1 MSQPLRNVVV
11 IGSGVAGLMAAVAL
25 ARRVPGLGVTLVD
38 GGTGHE
44 VLEDVIGAAR
54 PSLQGF
60 HHAMGV
66 VGGGLWRRIGAR
78 PRLATQMVGFGPAP
92 FFRTHALAPS
102 EAGVP
107 LHQLCAAAGLEPRA
121 LGDLLLAAACAAP
134 FARDMRQGAASS
146 VLGYFLDLPAYRQA
160 LEGLAASAGV
170 RFEPAGGLSAE
181 PTSDRARVAR
191 LRLPNGRT
199 LEADLFI
206 DASGRAAIVR
216 SALPSAWTSWRASLP
231 IDRLTLA
238 RTGDDHDAAPFD
250 RIVAQADGWRYEQ
263 AGLRLEAGRTP
274 EQAPSAQGGPPED
287 SVVPLHQ
294 GRLQEPFFGNVVAI
308 GAAAVA
314 LEPIAVGGL
323 DLVCRH
329 LDRLLALWPGREIS
343 AVERELYNRGA
354 GQEADHAHDF
364 ARLHYAISARA
375 EPFWQAA
382 TAAPLSPDLIHDLA
396 LFGERGR
403 LGHREGDS
411 VTPEERILVLTGLG
425 LAPRRVD
432 TLSGRLTPDA
442 AAATL
447 RQVRRHLGP
456 GIANFKSAWLEPN
469 LAKEAS

>member
-1 MSQPLRNVVV
+1 MSQPIRNVVV
-11 IGSGVAGLMAAVAL
+11 VGSGVAALMAAVAL

-54 PSLQGF
+54 PGLQAF

-92 FFRTHALAPS
+92 FFRAHALAPS
-102 EAGVP
+102 QAGVP
-107 LHQLCAAAGLEPRA
+107 LHQLCAAAGLQPRA
-121 LGDLLLAAACAAP
+121 LGDLALAAACAAP
-134 FARDMRQGAASS
+134 VDRDLRQGAASP
-146 VLGYFLDLPAYRQA
+146 LMGYFLDLAAYRQA
-160 LEGLAASAGV
+160 LEGLAASAGI
-170 RFEPAGGLSAE
+170 RFESAEGLSAE
-181 PTSDRARVAR
+181 PTADRAGVAR
-191 LRLPNGRT
+191 LRLPSGRT

-216 SALPSAWTSWRASLP
+216 GALPSAWTSWRASLP
-231 IDRLTLA
+231 IDRLAPA
-238 RTGDDHDAAPFD
+238 RTEDDQDAAPFD
-250 RIVAQADGWRYEQ
+250 RIAARADGWRYEQ
-263 AGLRLEAGRTP
+263 AGLRLEAWRTP

-287 SVVPLHQ
+287 SAVSLHQ

-314 LEPIAVGGL
+314 LEPIAVSGL

-354 GQEADHAHDF
+354 GIEADHAHDF
-364 ARLHYAISARA
+364 ARLHYTMSARA

-382 TAAPLSPDLIHDLA
+382 RAAPLSPDLTHDLA

-403 LGHREGDS
+403 LGHRQDDS
-411 VTPEERILVLTGLG
+411 VTAEERILVLTGLG

-432 TLSGRLTPDA
+432 TLSGLLTPDA

-456 GIANFKSAWLEPN
+456 GVANFKSAWLEPS
-469 LAKEAS
+469 LAREAS